1 MSKHLLVLATIS
13 EHLYIGA
20 WLEDVQDRMESAI
33 KPVNT
38 GLFLLRNSTK
48 MLGSPPQPC
57 MWCGQLWENLV

>member
-20 WLEDVQDRMESAI
+20 WLEDVQDRMKSAI

-38 GLFLLRNSTK
+38 GVFL
-48 MLGSPPQPC
+48 
-57 MWCGQLWENLV
+57 